1 MNDTGA
7 DGSAGATRSPA
18 EIERELEQAR
28 RRLATN
34 LEQLTDR
41 LSPKAIAARSA
52 DKAKLQVVDSS
63 GAPRTNRIAALGAA
77 AVAMIGLAIWR
88 RRR

>member
-7 DGSAGATRSPA
+7 DGSGGATRSPA

-34 LEQLTDR
+34 LDQLTER
-41 LSPKAIAARSA
+41 LSPKAIASRSA
-52 DKAKLQVVDSS
+52 DKAKLQVMEPS
-63 GAPRTNRIAALGAA
+63 GELRTNRVAALGAA
-77 AVAMIGLAIWR
+77 AAAIVALVVWR